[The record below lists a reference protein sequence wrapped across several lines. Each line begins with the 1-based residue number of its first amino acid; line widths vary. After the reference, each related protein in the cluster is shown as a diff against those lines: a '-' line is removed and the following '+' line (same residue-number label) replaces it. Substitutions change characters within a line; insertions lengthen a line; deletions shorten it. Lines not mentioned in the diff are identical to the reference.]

1 MLVHA
6 TRQRVAGRPRRGLA
20 MLASLIVL
28 VAALVAGCGGTSLSS
43 STAARD
49 TSPSSSTGAPAASA
63 PAQTTSASGEST
75 AAATKPTAAA
85 SARVTVHVP
94 AANRQGAFQSPQ
106 TLTLPRG
113 WTAEAWALV
122 PGARLETFTPD
133 GNLLVSEPS
142 AGKVVELI
150 PSAHRSRP
158 PAQRTVVSGMENPQG
173 MAFDRVGGHEVLY
186 VAGSAEVD
194 RFVWSHGHA
203 TSRSVFAGGLPD
215 GGAHPLKNV
224 VVGRDHTVY
233 FDIGSATNASP
244 QGPSSTPRASVL
256 AYRPDGRRIRVFA
269 TGIRNGDGLSFA
281 PDGTLWTAVNMRD
294 QIAYPFHRAYG
305 SGGDAYGQVMAAYVN
320 DHPSDEIARLTPG
333 RNLGWPYCDPDPDA
347 RRGVAGTGFDYGNP
361 PFDDDAQTNAG
372 GKALNCAKLARVNR
386 GIPAHS
392 APLGFHFLQGS
403 KLPAPWRGGA
413 VVGVHGSWDRT
424 PPRPP
429 AVLWMPWQAKGRTL
443 GPPRTLV
450 GGFQHADGSRWGR
463 AVDAVPGPDGAL
475 YVSDDTAGAVYRIV
489 PAR

>member
-1 MLVHA
+1 MPVKATFWRAAARRSTGTVALAILVS
-6 TRQRVAGRPRRGLA
+6 LA
-20 MLASLIVL
+20 
-28 VAALVAGCGGTSLSS
+28 AALVAGCGGTSLSGTGARRTTAAPAKPVTTVTA
-43 STAARD
+43 STATAR
-49 TSPSSSTGAPAASA
+49 TRSASAVAASA
-63 PAQTTSASGEST
+63 T
-75 AAATKPTAAA
+75 A
-85 SARVTVHVP
+85 TVSVRIP
-94 AANRQGAFQSPQ
+94 AANRQGVFQSAQ
-106 TLTLPRG
+106 TLILPRG
-113 WTAEAWALV
+113 WSAEAWALV
-122 PGARLETFTPD
+122 PGARLEMWTPE
-133 GNLLVSEPS
+133 GNLLVSEP
-142 AGKVVELI
+142 ATGKVVELT
-150 PSAHRSRP
+150 PKARRSQP
-158 PAQRTVVSGMENPQG
+158 PAQRTIVSGMENPQG
-173 MAFDRVGGHEVLY
+173 MAFDHVGGQEVLY

-194 RFVWSHGHA
+194 RFVWAHGQV

-244 QGPSSTPRASVL
+244 QAPSSTPRASVL

-305 SGGDAYGQVMAAYVN
+305 SGGDAYGRVTAAYVN

-347 RRGVAGTGFDYGNP
+347 HRGVAGTGFDYGNP

-372 GKALNCAKLARVNR
+372 GTALNCAKLAPVNR

-392 APLGFHFLQGS
+392 APLGFHFLAGS
-403 KLPAPWRGGA
+403 KLPAPWRNGA

-429 AVLWMPWQAKGRTL
+429 AVLWMPWETKGRTL
-443 GPPRTLV
+443 GPARTLV
-450 GGFQHADGSRWGR
+450 GGFQHSDGSRWGR

-475 YVSDDTAGAVYRIV
+475 YVSDDAAGAVYRIV